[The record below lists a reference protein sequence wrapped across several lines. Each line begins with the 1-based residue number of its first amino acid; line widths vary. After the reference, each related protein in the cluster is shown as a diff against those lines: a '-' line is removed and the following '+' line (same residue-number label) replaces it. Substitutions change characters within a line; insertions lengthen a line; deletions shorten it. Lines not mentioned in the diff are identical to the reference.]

1 MIRSVSWFFVCW
13 WRVFRPC
20 LKVVHMRLWAVHINR
35 RKMLFQDSY
44 LLSLTFKHFK
54 DGRKNSRKL
63 TREMS
68 CSLIAIWFQGDFFLR
83 PKSRLK
89 ILIDCGND
97 VLPQMI
103 DAKFLCGKR
112 WLIQKAQQSNLLG
125 TRYFSQGSFN
135 IERALEGIL
144 ACMADHGVRILHTK
158 EGQLHKEK
166 LKPCHEILDWE
177 HNDFR

>member
-1 MIRSVSWFFVCW
+1 M
-13 WRVFRPC
+13 
-20 LKVVHMRLWAVHINR
+20 HINR

-68 CSLIAIWFQGDFFLR
+68 CSLIAIWFQGDFFLLLR
-83 PKSRLK
+83 KK

-112 WLIQKAQQSNLLG
+112 
-125 TRYFSQGSFN
+125 
-135 IERALEGIL
+135 
-144 ACMADHGVRILHTK
+144 
-158 EGQLHKEK
+158 
-166 LKPCHEILDWE
+166 
-177 HNDFR
+177 

>member
-1 MIRSVSWFFVCW
+1 M
-13 WRVFRPC
+13 
-20 LKVVHMRLWAVHINR
+20 
-35 RKMLFQDSY
+35 
-44 LLSLTFKHFK
+44 
-54 DGRKNSRKL
+54 KNISFYYY
-63 TREMS
+63 
-68 CSLIAIWFQGDFFLR
+68 A
-83 PKSRLK
+83 KSPFK

-103 DAKFLCGKR
+103 DAKFLCGTK
-112 WLIQKAQQSNLLG
+112 
-125 TRYFSQGSFN
+125 YFSQGSFN

-144 ACMADHGVRILHTK
+144 ACMADDGVRILHTK